1 MHARIARYSFSGD
14 GAEIARKAEEG
25 ILPVFRSQPGFKA
38 YSVSEFGDELVS
50 LSAWESADAAEAANA
65 LVTDWV
71 AENLADKVQLIDAR
85 IGEIHFSTSLGI
97 GTKTGATP
105 CGGVAG
111 GSGPRAAAGPSP
123 SPTTSVVWTVFD

>member
-65 LVTDWV
+65 LATDWV

-97 GTKTGATP
+97 GTKTGAT
-105 CGGVAG
+105 A
-111 GSGPRAAAGPSP
+111 
-123 SPTTSVVWTVFD
+123 